1 MTEPSHRPSTLREQ
15 RRRIALAAHPP
26 CPRLCGSATAAREAH
41 ARRGGGRWKGAPAV
55 ARLGEGE
62 VAGEALEGGVHPL
75 EDAGRRPAD
84 RGRAEAAAA
93 RAAGLVGGGL
103 VEGHEPLVLVGH
115 GARRPA
121 EPLLLRDHVC
131 GRAPPRVSAARVGA
145 GEEERIDRVGVA
157 AVGGEEEG
165 VEAVLL
171 FEAHARA
178 GGEEQLHDLRREG
191 PRVRA
196 RESERAS
203 TTSTPP
209 PTSQCPPCAAFIS
222 AVWPISSRRSASSTP
237 AASSARTT
245 SRKPPAAAA
254 GSASARTAEER
265 ASSGAVRPSA
275 ARRISGRR
283 MQRSAPVRAPFASA
297 LTARTACEAQQL
309 GENGGEAEGVDCSGA
324 WTRSASPRICGSIA
338 SRMRATSSGRVASES
353 LMSTRRYM
361 LTSMRGSGSNSPLG
375 WREPT
380 SITTGLFSASA
391 AASSTRHH
399 TRQKAHRLRSAGGTS
414 LILPARASSALIAA
428 TDSRCAAQRTRTG
441 HARTYSDEDVHDQR
455 GRADGARPL
464 GARRLCKALDVR
476 LVLRGVRVL
485 VHRERVHPHPL
496 VLVEHIGDCR
506 DQVREAALPAVRGKR
521 VRLAHHAALA
531 THRWQVDVPALPPF
545 RERLDYTLHELRRR
559 PRQVR
564 ACEERL

>member
-1 MTEPSHRPSTLREQ
+1 MNHLFLS
-15 RRRIALAAHPP
+15 
-26 CPRLCGSATAAREAH
+26 
-41 ARRGGGRWKGAPAV
+41 
-55 ARLGEGE
+55 
-62 VAGEALEGGVHPL
+62 
-75 EDAGRRPAD
+75 DM
-84 RGRAEAAAA
+84 
-93 RAAGLVGGGL
+93 
-103 VEGHEPLVLVGH
+103 
-115 GARRPA
+115 
-121 EPLLLRDHVC
+121 
-131 GRAPPRVSAARVGA
+131 ARVGPRSRCCSA
-145 GEEERIDRVGVA
+145 IMSA
-157 AVGGEEEG
+157 AVRPLES
-165 VEAVLL
+165 LL
-171 FEAHARA
+171 LGSAPARRSESTA
-178 GGEEQLHDLRREG
+178 SAWLPLAARRRASKPSSFLRRTLA
-191 PRVRA
+191 PAA
-196 RESERAS
+196 RSSS
-203 TTSTPP
+203 T
-209 PTSQCPPCAAFIS
+209 TSQCPPCAAFIS

-297 LTARTACEAQQL
+297 LTART
-309 GENGGEAEGVDCSGA
+309 A

-441 HARTYSDEDVHDQR
+441 HARTVSAKRLTSD
-455 GRADGARPL
+455 
-464 GARRLCKALDVR
+464 LCC
-476 LVLRGVRVL
+476 GVC
-485 VHRERVHPHPL
+485 
-496 VLVEHIGDCR
+496 GCWFT
-506 DQVREAALPAVRGKR
+506 ASAS
-521 VRLAHHAALA
+521 
-531 THRWQVDVPALPPF
+531 TH
-545 RERLDYTLHELRRR
+545 TLWSSSST
-559 PRQVR
+559 
-564 ACEERL
+564 